1 MKKVLTQFFVFFV
14 LFLALEG
21 LGKTV
26 QKEPTIQKIIP
37 VAQKGNPGSGPTLPP
52 PVPISPPEMSVQT
65 AHPYNPTG
73 KPDPFMPTTLSIE
86 TSQKGKKVL
95 PLEQFEVN
103 DFELVGI
110 VTGSGIHRA
119 MVQDLTGKGYFIQVG
134 TRIGKVGGKVIRISG
149 KEVVIREPFQDFLG
163 RRNSR
168 VLTLRIPQTS
178 YGIP

>member
-14 LFLALEG
+14 LLLALEG
-21 LGKTV
+21 LGITV
-26 QKEPTIQKIIP
+26 QEGPPIQKIIP
-37 VAQKGNPGSGPTLPP
+37 VAQKGNPAPAPTLPP
-52 PVPISPPEMSVQT
+52 PASLSPPEMSVQI
-65 AHPYNPTG
+65 APPYNPTG
-73 KPDPFMPTTLSIE
+73 KPDPFRPTTVSIE
-86 TSQKGKKVL
+86 TPKKGKKLL

-134 TRIGKVGGKVIRISG
+134 TRIGKMGGKVIRISE
-149 KEVVIREPFQDFLG
+149 KEVVIREPSQDFLG
-163 RRNSR
+163 RKSSR
-168 VLTLRIPQTS
+168 VLTLKIPQTQ